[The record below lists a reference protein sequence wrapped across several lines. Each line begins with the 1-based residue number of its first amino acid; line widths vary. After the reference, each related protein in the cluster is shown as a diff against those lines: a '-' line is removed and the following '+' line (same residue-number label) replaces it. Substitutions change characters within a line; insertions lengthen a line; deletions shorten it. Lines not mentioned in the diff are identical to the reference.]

1 MDLINVIFGGGITG
15 LFGTIVSQL
24 FSIWKSAEDRKT
36 HALDLAHEITLQQ
49 MQLESLKQETEREVY
64 ITGNQALTQ
73 AYEHDAS
80 YGTPSEKVVNVLR
93 LFRPCITVLLILL
106 TASIYF
112 TTTSGAIQL
121 TVVDAIIYSTI
132 SAITFWFAD
141 RSISKSVQSSKS
153 LPWR

>member
-1 MDLINVIFGGGITG
+1 MNVIFGGGITG
-15 LFGTIVSQL
+15 LFGTIVTQV
-24 FSIWKSAEDRKT
+24 FSIWKAKEDRKT
-36 HALDLAHEITLQQ
+36 HAMDLNHEITLQQ

-64 ITGNQALTQ
+64 IAGNQTLSQ
-73 AYEHDAS
+73 AYQHDAS
-80 YGTPSEKVVNVLR
+80 YGTPSEKVINILR
-93 LFRPCITVLLILL
+93 LFRPGITILLILL

-112 TTTSGAIQL
+112 TTTSGAIEM

-141 RSISKSVQSSKS
+141 RSISQSVQASRN